1 MQRRVHMRACRHMG
15 ELPSPPR
22 CTMCTGSAL
31 GVVEAVHACSR
42 ARARV
47 RAYSRNRVAGA
58 TMEGMRLHA

>member
-1 MQRRVHMRACRHMG
+1 
-15 ELPSPPR
+15 
-22 CTMCTGSAL
+22 MCTGSAL